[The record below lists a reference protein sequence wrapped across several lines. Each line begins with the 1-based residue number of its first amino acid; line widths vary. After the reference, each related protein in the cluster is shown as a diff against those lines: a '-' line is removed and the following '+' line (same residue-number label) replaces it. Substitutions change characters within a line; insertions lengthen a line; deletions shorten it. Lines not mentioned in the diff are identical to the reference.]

1 MSGNKVPHK
10 YKNNLKLWIKQ
21 RGYKLYQVAG
31 EVGIGIRTLND
42 YCAGRVPTP
51 RDILERIAQFIG
63 CPVSYLENVNASSE
77 AVLASDEN
85 KTVAGP
91 VHWIDL
97 IESRQDE
104 APSLLVNQ
112 GDVIVL
118 TGEEARLFLSRL
130 GEDDM
135 ARFDPERRSSL
146 LKALQAVETVSGTA
160 VVIPHILVNLEPWER
175 LIAATSQPSA
185 LNNETLSTF
194 TSLTQA
200 CWKLTNSGEL
210 IIAEMTLAS
219 FLPTLKQVAPS
230 QPQVALLTSQ
240 ALQLRS
246 VLVSHQLKIAEKL
259 ALCQQAV
266 EYARLAQDHNTLVA
280 ELTELAV
287 AYVYNNQYDKALT
300 SYQEA
305 LTYCGYDDVSPLLR
319 SRTYVEAGAIF
330 AHYKRRKEADFYLDM
345 AYEAFPT
352 DPVSDPAHLYADH
365 SRGGLALYNGLIQLE
380 KGDAIQAWNGFES
393 FKDYDFALP
402 ERIRVLI
409 VNQQGRAALLGNDLE
424 KYAYCLEEGIA
435 GAVALKSKKRF
446 AEAYTIFQQEMPK
459 DWLQHHKIKP
469 IVERYQ
475 LLRDN

>member
-1 MSGNKVPHK
+1 MSGHEGAQK

-42 YCAGRVPTP
+42 YCAGRVPIP
-51 RDILERIAQFIG
+51 RKILEQIAQFID
-63 CPVSYLENVNASSE
+63 CPISYLENVNASSE
-77 AVLASDEN
+77 AVLGSDES
-85 KTVAGP
+85 KTVHSP
-91 VHWIDL
+91 VNWIGL
-97 IESRQDE
+97 IESLQDE
-104 APSLLVNQ
+104 LPSPLVNQ
-112 GDVIVL
+112 EDVIVL

-135 ARFDPERRSSL
+135 PRFDPERRSSI
-146 LKALQAVETVSGTA
+146 LKALQAVGRASSIA
-160 VVIPHILVNLEPWER
+160 VVIPHILVNPEPWER

-210 IIAEMTLAS
+210 IIAEMTLSS
-219 FLPTLKQVAPS
+219 FLPTLRQLAPS
-230 QPQVALLTSQ
+230 QPEAALLASQ

-246 VLVSHQLKIAEKL
+246 VLVSHNLKVAEKL

-266 EYARLAQDHNTLVA
+266 EYARLAQNHNTLVA

-305 LTYCGYDDVSPLLR
+305 LMYCGYDDVSPLLR

-352 DPVSDPAHLYADH
+352 DPTSDPAHLYADH
-365 SRGGLALYNGLIQLE
+365 SRGGLAFYNGLIQLE
-380 KGDAIQAWNGFES
+380 KGQAIQAWNGFES
-393 FKDYDFALP
+393 FKEYDLAIP

-409 VNQQGRAALLGNDLE
+409 VNQQGRAAILGNDLE

-435 GAVALKSKKRF
+435 GAVTLKSKKRF
-446 AEAYTIFQQEMPK
+446 AEAYSIFQQDMPK
-459 DWLQHHKIKP
+459 GWLQHQKIKP
-469 IVERYQ
+469 IVERYH
-475 LLRDN
+475 LE